1 MIFSVELRSQRSLL
15 LSLAYMEMRLLL
27 AKMFYGFELRLH
39 DEGLDWDGETTIRT
53 FWRKPDLM
61 VEFESR

>member
-1 MIFSVELRSQRSLL
+1 
-15 LSLAYMEMRLLL
+15 MEMRLLL